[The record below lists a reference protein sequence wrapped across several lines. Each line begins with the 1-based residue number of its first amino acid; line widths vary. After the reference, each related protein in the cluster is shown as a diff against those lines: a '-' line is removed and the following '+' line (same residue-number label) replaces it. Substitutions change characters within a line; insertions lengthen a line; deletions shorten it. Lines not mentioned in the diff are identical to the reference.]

1 MSMFRFFEK
10 LVDPYQ
16 PYTVSNTPPRLLWP
30 FLQDYLAPFKKI
42 FWFLGCFS
50 ALVAAIE
57 IVLIWYLGRLITMLS
72 DTTPTE
78 FWSSHKVELIAVA
91 GFILTLRPII
101 QAINTLLQNNA
112 MLPNVGTLVRYRA
125 HRHVLGQSVSWFDN
139 DFAGRIANRIMQ
151 TPPAMGE
158 VVFQAFD
165 AITFSIAY
173 LIGAIF
179 LLAEADSRL
188 AIPLLIWAGLYG
200 GLVFWTVR
208 RVGPASEAFSD
219 ARSAV
224 TGRVVDSYT
233 NIHSVKMFSQ
243 DNQELNYGLE
253 AIEKARTTFQYEMRL
268 YTLMDIGLVLL
279 NGLLVVSVVGLGIYL
294 WIIGSASV
302 GVVAAGAALTTRMNG
317 MSGWIM
323 WALTTVFRQLGVIRE
338 GMETISSP
346 IDLVDLPDAKP
357 LQIEAAHI
365 SILNLTHRYG
375 RNFGGLEDVSLE
387 IKPGQSV
394 GLVGASGAGKST
406 LIKLLLRFY
415 DIEKGIIQFDG
426 QNISHVTQDSLRS
439 QIGVVQQDSS
449 LLHRSVRENIL
460 YGRPASSEE
469 EMIEAAKK
477 AEAHDFILTLE
488 DPEGRVGYDAQ
499 VGERGVKLS
508 GGQRQRVALA
518 RVILK
523 DAPILVLDEA
533 TSALDSAVEADIL
546 ETLYGVMAGKTVIAI
561 AHRLSTI
568 ARMDHIVVLDEG
580 RIVEEGTHESLLK
593 EDGAYATFWRHQSGG
608 FLATKKT
615 NGV

>member
-268 YTLMDIGLVLL
+268 YTLMDIGLVAL

-460 YGRPASSEE
+460 YGRPGSSEE

-593 EDGAYATFWRHQSGG
+593 DDGAYATFWRHQSGG

>member
-1 MSMFRFFEK
+1 
-10 LVDPYQ
+10 
-16 PYTVSNTPPRLLWP
+16 
-30 FLQDYLAPFKKI
+30 
-42 FWFLGCFS
+42 
-50 ALVAAIE
+50 
-57 IVLIWYLGRLITMLS
+57 
-72 DTTPTE
+72 
-78 FWSSHKVELIAVA
+78 
-91 GFILTLRPII
+91 
-101 QAINTLLQNNA
+101 
-112 MLPNVGTLVRYRA
+112 
-125 HRHVLGQSVSWFDN
+125 VSWFDN

-179 LLAEADSRL
+179 LLAEADLRL

-200 GLVFWTVR
+200 WLVFWTIR

-253 AIEKARTTFQYEMRL
+253 AIENARTKFQYEMRL
-268 YTLMDIGLVLL
+268 YTLMDIGLVAL
-279 NGLLVVSVVGLGIYL
+279 NGFLVVSVVGWGIYL
-294 WIIGSASV
+294 WVIGSASV

-346 IDLVDLPDAKP
+346 IELVDLADAKP
-357 LQIEAAHI
+357 LRIGAAHI
-365 SILNLTHRYG
+365 SISNLTHRYG
-375 RNFGGLEDVSLE
+375 RNFGGLEDISLE

-394 GLVGASGAGKST
+394 GLVGASGSGKST

-415 DIEKGIIQFDG
+415 DVEKGIIQFDG

-449 LLHRSVRENIL
+449 LLHRSVRDNIL
-460 YGRPASSEE
+460 YGRPGSSEE
-469 EMIEAAKK
+469 EIIKAAKK
-477 AEAHDFILTLE
+477 AEAHEFILTLE

-523 DAPILVLDEA
+523 DAPVLVLDEA
-533 TSALDSAVEADIL
+533 TSALDSTVEADIL

-568 ARMDHIVVLDEG
+568 ARMDHIVVLEDG
-580 RIVEEGTHESLLK
+580 RIVEEGTHTSLIK
-593 EDGAYATFWRHQSGG
+593 QDGAYATFWRHQSGG
-608 FLATKKT
+608 FLATK
-615 NGV
+615 NGNGL

>member
-1 MSMFRFFEK
+1 MFRFFEK

-268 YTLMDIGLVLL
+268 YTLMDIGLVAL

-365 SILNLTHRYG
+365 SISNLTHRYG

-460 YGRPASSEE
+460 YGRPGSSEE

-580 RIVEEGTHESLLK
+580 RIVEEGTHDSLLK

>member
-268 YTLMDIGLVLL
+268 YTLMDIGLVAL

-460 YGRPASSEE
+460 YGRPGSSEE

>member
-268 YTLMDIGLVLL
+268 YTLMDIGLVAL

-460 YGRPASSEE
+460 YGRPGSSEE

-615 NGV
+615 NAV